1 MLKTEST
8 NMNMSGNISNNEI
21 IIASVGGNFN
31 GGEDLYFHVNI
42 GNYAD
47 LIANKEMFYADLQAF
62 VDQMLGAVV
71 DLKE

>member
-8 NMNMSGNISNNEI
+8 NMNMSGNISSNDVVVANV
-21 IIASVGGNFN
+21 SGNFN
-31 GGEDLYFHVNI
+31 GGEDVYLHINI

-47 LIANKEMFYADLQAF
+47 LIANKEMFYADFQAF
-62 VDQMLGAVV
+62 VDQMLEAVV